1 LPVTTPCW
9 IAIASSGEFRK
20 LLFSIVM
27 YCQELIQIFFSL
39 GDLLPVKVQFSTV
52 APLARSFTAQKLD
65 VPVNVQSSIVTFV
78 ALALICTV
86 ALPKLMPLSTAPA

>member
-1 LPVTTPCW
+1 MTPCW

-65 VPVNVQSSIVTFV
+65 VPVNVQSSIV